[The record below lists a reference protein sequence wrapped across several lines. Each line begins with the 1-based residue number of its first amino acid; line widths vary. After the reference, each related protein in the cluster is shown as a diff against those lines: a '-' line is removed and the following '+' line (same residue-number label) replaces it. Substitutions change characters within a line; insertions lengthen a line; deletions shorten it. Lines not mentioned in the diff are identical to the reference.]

1 MNWFGISDMSNK
13 DEIKRKISDLE
24 SKKRSLESDLI
35 RAESDRDKAIY
46 DMRYY
51 GEAENDRNHK
61 YYWEYHDA
69 YNRHNKYSREVRN
82 IQDDIWD
89 IKIDIS
95 DLERE
100 L

>member
-1 MNWFGISDMSNK
+1 MNWFGINDMDNK
-13 DEIKRKISDLE
+13 DEIRRKISDLE
-24 SKKRSLESDLI
+24 YKKKSLESDLC
-35 RAESDRDKAIY
+35 RAESENDRAIS

-51 GEAENDRNHK
+51 GEAENDRSHK

-69 YNRHNKYSREVRN
+69 QNRHNQYSREVRN
-82 IQDDIWD
+82 LKDDIWD
-89 IKIDIS
+89 VRIDIS